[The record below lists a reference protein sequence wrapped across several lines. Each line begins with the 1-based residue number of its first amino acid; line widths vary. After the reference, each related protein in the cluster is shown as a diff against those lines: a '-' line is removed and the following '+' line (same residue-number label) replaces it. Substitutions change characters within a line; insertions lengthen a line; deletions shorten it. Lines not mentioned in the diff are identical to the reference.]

1 MLQQI
6 SEFLLR
12 TLTHLILFVIL
23 LRLFMQV
30 ARVNFRNPLAQ
41 AIVRLTSP
49 IIVPVRRVIPPFGK
63 IDTATVIVAY
73 AVQLVLL
80 AALFLL
86 RGIPLVPLLFADAA
100 VELLRLS
107 LLLYTYAIIVWVVL
121 SWIAPNTYNPVGALV
136 DELLRPFMAPFR
148 RVIPPIAGLD
158 LSPLG
163 AMIALGVG
171 LIVVRNIDPIPLF

>member
-1 MLQQI
+1 M
-6 SEFLLR
+6 
-12 TLTHLILFVIL
+12 
-23 LRLFMQV
+23 
-30 ARVNFRNPLAQ
+30 
-41 AIVRLTSP
+41 TSP
-49 IIVPVRRVIPPFGK
+49 LVVPVRRIVPPIGK
-63 IDTATVIVAY
+63 IDTATVLVAY
-73 AVQLVLL
+73 VVQLVLL

-107 LLLYTYAIIVWVVL
+107 LLLYTYAIIIWVVL
-121 SWIAPNTYNPVGALV
+121 SWSAPGTYNPVGALI

-163 AMIALGVG
+163 AILALGVG

>member
-1 MLQQI
+1 MLSQI

-23 LRLFMQV
+23 LRLFMQI

-49 IIVPVRRVIPPFGK
+49 LVVPVRRIVPPIGK
-63 IDTATVIVAY
+63 IDTATIVVAY

-86 RGIPLVPLLFADAA
+86 RGLPLAPILFADAA
-100 VELLRLS
+100 VELIRLS
-107 LLLYTYAIIVWVVL
+107 LLLYTYALIVWVIL
-121 SWIAPNTYNPVGALV
+121 SWIAPGSYNPVGALI

-163 AMIALGVG
+163 ALLALGVA